1 LNDPTPPA
9 ISPLSLHDA
18 LPILPERAEPAR
30 AAARESR
37 ALGDRRADFQPP
49 RRGCG
54 PCADAR
60 DDGRARRCF
69 RARDDRVLTV
79 TAVRWLLLALPVSW
93 VLGWLAAPPLA
104 VFVVSGLA
112 VVPL

>member
-1 LNDPTPPA
+1 
-9 ISPLSLHDA
+9 
-18 LPILPERAEPAR
+18 AR

-37 ALGDRRADFQPP
+37 ALGVRRADCQPP

-54 PCADAR
+54 PRADAR
-60 DDGRARRCF
+60 DDGRARRCLG
-69 RARDDRVLTV
+69 ARDDRVLTL
-79 TAVRWLLLALPVSW
+79 TAVRWLLLAVSVSW

-112 VVPL
+112 VVPLAGVLGEAAETLARPAGPSWGGVHII

>member
-54 PCADAR
+54 PRADAR

-79 TAVRWLLLALPVSW
+79 TAMRWLDRKSTRLNSSHVAISY
-93 VLGWLAAPPLA
+93 A
-104 VFVVSGLA
+104 VFC
-112 VVPL
+112 